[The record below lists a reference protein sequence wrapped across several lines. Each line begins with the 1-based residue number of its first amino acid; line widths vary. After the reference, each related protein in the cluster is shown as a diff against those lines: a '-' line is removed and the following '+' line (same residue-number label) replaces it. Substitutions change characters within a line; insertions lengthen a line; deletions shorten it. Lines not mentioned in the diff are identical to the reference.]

1 MSELLEL
8 KLPALAESVV
18 EGEVLGWLVDEG
30 QAIRDGQPVLE
41 IMTDKV
47 TVELPSPFSGILKR
61 RLVNAGD
68 VVPVGGTLA
77 LVEGVGSAAVT
88 SPPPPTPMPPEQRQ
102 EATENLREE
111 RSIIE
116 SGAQVEVDL
125 GGLAAVFQRPHGTA
139 PATPPEPPA
148 RERPV
153 LAVPSARR
161 LAREH
166 QIDLAEL
173 TGSGPN
179 GVIRH
184 TDVLTH
190 TQRATQ
196 MIPAPSEPASPPPT
210 GRERRIPFKGQRRAI
225 SQGLMSSLANTALT
239 HTIEELD
246 CTELTALRDELRPD
260 ASVLGVRLSYMPFFF
275 KAVALA
281 LQDYPALGS
290 SLDTSTQEV
299 VFRDDVNLGMAVNTE
314 GGLIVPVVRNV
325 TGKNLLTLAREA
337 TDLTARALEG
347 RLSPDELRGATFTV
361 SNIGAVG
368 ALVGFPIVTPPAV
381 GILSLHGITRRPV
394 ALMQDGEEVMAI
406 RPMMY
411 LTLGFDHRLVDGVD
425 AVRFTKRV
433 VELLE
438 RPKKL
443 MLRL

>member
-18 EGEVLGWLVDEG
+18 EGEVLGWLVEEG
-30 QAIRDGQPVLE
+30 QPIRDGQPVLE

-47 TVELPSPFSGILKR
+47 TVELPAPFSGVLR
-61 RLVNAGD
+61 QRLVNAGD
-68 VVPVGGTLA
+68 VVPVGATLA
-77 LVEGVGSAAVT
+77 LVEGVGSTAVT
-88 SPPPPTPMPPEQRQ
+88 PPPPPAHMPPQQRQ
-102 EATENLREE
+102 EAAENLREE

-116 SGAQVEVDL
+116 SGAQVEVDPE
-125 GGLAAVFQRPHGTA
+125 GLAAVFQRPRRTT
-139 PATPPEPPA
+139 PTTPPETPT

-161 LAREH
+161 LARE
-166 QIDLAEL
+166 QGTDLSGL

-184 TDVLTH
+184 ADVLAHPKRVTE
-190 TQRATQ
+190 T
-196 MIPAPSEPASPPPT
+196 IPDPPPPAGPT
-210 GRERRIPFKGQRRAI
+210 GRERRVPFKGQRRAI

-260 ASVLGVRLSYMPFFF
+260 ASALGVKLSSMPFFF

-281 LQDYPALGS
+281 LGDYPALGS
-290 SLDTSTQEV
+290 SLDTSTQEI
-299 VFRDDVNLGMAVNTE
+299 VFREDVNLGMAVNTE

-325 TGKNLLTLAREA
+325 TGKNLLTLAREV
-337 TDLTARALEG
+337 TELTARALEG
-347 RLSPDELRGATFTV
+347 RLVPDDLRDATFTV

-394 ALMQDGEEVMAI
+394 ALMQGGEEIMAI

-438 RPKKL
+438 SPKKL

>member
-18 EGEVLGWLVDEG
+18 EGEVLGWLVEEG
-30 QAIRDGQPVLE
+30 QTIRDGQPVLE

-47 TVELPSPFSGILKR
+47 TVELPSPFSGVLKR

-68 VVPVGGTLA
+68 VVPVGAILA
-77 LVEGVGSAAVT
+77 LVEGAGAVAVT
-88 SPPPPTPMPPEQRQ
+88 TSPQTPLPPEQRQ
-102 EATENLREE
+102 EAAENLREE

-116 SGAQVEVDL
+116 SGAQVEVDP
-125 GGLAAVFQRPHGTA
+125 GQVAAVFQRRRETA
-139 PATPPEPPA
+139 PATPPQSPA

-161 LAREH
+161 LARE
-166 QIDLAEL
+166 QRIDLADM

-184 TDVLTH
+184 ADVLAHIGRPAETV
-190 TQRATQ
+190 
-196 MIPAPSEPASPPPT
+196 PAPPPPASPA
-210 GRERRIPFKGQRRAI
+210 GRERRVPFKGQRRAI

-260 ASVLGVRLSYMPFFF
+260 ASAAGVKLSYMPFFF

-281 LQDYPALGS
+281 LQDYPSLNS
-290 SLDTSTQEV
+290 RLDTSTQEI

-314 GGLIVPVVRNV
+314 GGLIVPVVRDV
-325 TGKNLLTLAREA
+325 TGKNLLNLAREV
-337 TDLTARALEG
+337 TELTSRALEG
-347 RLSPDELRGATFTV
+347 RLAPDDLRDATFTV

-394 ALMQDGEEVMAI
+394 ALMQGDEEVMAI

-438 RPKKL
+438 SPKKL